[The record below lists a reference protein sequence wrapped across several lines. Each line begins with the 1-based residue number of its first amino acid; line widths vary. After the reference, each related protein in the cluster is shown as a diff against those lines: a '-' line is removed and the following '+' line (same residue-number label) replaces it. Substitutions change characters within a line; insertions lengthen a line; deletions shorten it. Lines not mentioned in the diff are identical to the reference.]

1 MLFILLCSVAVLFNS
16 FQPHGL
22 QHTRLHWPPLSPAIC
37 SNSCP
42 TESVMLS
49 NHLILCLPLLLLPSI
64 FPRLL
69 PVSQLFISCGQSFEA
84 SASATVFPMNIQG
97 WFPLGLTGL
106 ILRSKGFKSL
116 LQHHNLKALI
126 HCHSAFFMVQLSHLY
141 KTTGK
146 NIALSRWS
154 FE

>member
-22 QHTRLHWPPLSPAIC
+22 QHTRLHWPPLSP
-37 SNSCP
+37 
-42 TESVMLS
+42 VMLS
-49 NHLILCLPLLLLPSI
+49 NHLILCLRLLLLPSI
-64 FPRLL
+64 FPRVF
-69 PVSQLFISCGQSFEA
+69 PVSQLFASGGQSFEA
-84 SASATVFPMNIQG
+84 SASAIVFPMNIQG

-106 ILRSKGFKSL
+106 ILRFKGLKSL

-146 NIALSRWS
+146 NIVLSRWS